1 MMKEKNNIS
10 NIVLIV
16 DDSPDTLGMLN
27 DALEKSNMTTLVALE
42 GKQAISIAKKMQ
54 PDVILLDA
62 IMPNMDGFETCKAI
76 KSDPDLK
83 NTPII
88 FMTGLSD
95 TESIVKGFG
104 AGGVDFLTKPINPQE
119 LIARLNVH
127 LLNARATLSAQ
138 TALDSAGQNIFA
150 IDNLGKKLWSTPAV
164 NQHLAVIDKSGLA
177 EAFEQQLANWLSH
190 SPNNGNK
197 MHFSSPT
204 KEFTAVY
211 FGLSDNLEHLIRLV
225 DDAAADETTVLRNHF
240 GLTVRES
247 DVYLWLTKGKTNREI
262 AQILDMS
269 PRTVNKHLEPLFR
282 KLGVDNRTSAATM
295 AMECLLKKVIG

>member
-1 MMKEKNNIS
+1 MKENQS

-27 DALEKSNMTTLVALE
+27 DALEQSNMTTLVALE
-42 GKQAISIAKKMQ
+42 GKQAIYIAKKMQ

-62 IMPNMDGFETCKAI
+62 IMPNMDGFETCKKMKA
-76 KSDPDLK
+76 DPDLK

-95 TESIVKGFG
+95 TESIVKGFS

-138 TALDSAGQNIFA
+138 AALDTAGQNIFA
-150 IDNLGKKLWSTPAV
+150 IDSAGKKLWSTPAV
-164 NQHLAVIDKSGLA
+164 NQHLATIDAAGLA
-177 EAFEQQLANWLSH
+177 TEFEKQLASWLSR
-190 SPNNGNK
+190 SPMDGNK
-197 MHFSSPT
+197 LHFAAT
-204 KEFTAVY
+204 TRDFTAIY
-211 FGLSDNLEHLIRLV
+211 FGLSDNQEHLIRLI

-240 GLTVRES
+240 GLTARES
-247 DVYLWLTKGKTNREI
+247 EVYVWLTRGKTNREI
-262 AQILDMS
+262 AQILEMS

-295 AMECLLKKVIG
+295 AIQYLQKKMVW